1 MNIVFADHNVPKNI
15 TKSLFLAGP
24 SPREVGVL
32 DWRHEAIDYLKSIN
46 FQGTIF
52 VPIPEKRFYGSTDAS
67 NWNYHTQ
74 VEWECM
80 CRDISDNIVFWVPRS
95 IEGKMPGFV
104 TNIEFGED
112 LATGKVVYGRPPEA
126 EKCKYLDK
134 RITDKGFPIFETLES
149 TLNQVVKNLG
159 DGSFRKDGEV
169 YVPLFIWQSEQF
181 QTWYANLLAAG
192 NTLESA
198 RVHSQI
204 TVGNGF
210 LFSYVLAVKVWI
222 ASERR
227 VKDNEFLFSRKDSV
241 SVCMFYKDIDDTKI
255 VLVKEFRSTVNNKE
269 GIVYEL
275 PGGSTFSNEKNMLL
289 VVKDELHEE
298 VGFTLHDQERLV
310 HVDTRQ
316 VAATFAT
323 HQVHLYKIELTQEE
337 YESIQSKKDQQFG
350 NKDDGEIITLEI
362 VSINDIFDKLVDFS
376 VIGMV
381 FSSIKPLPSYNTANS
396 LI

>member
-1 MNIVFADHNVPKNI
+1 MNIVFADHPVPKNI

-24 SPREVGVL
+24 SPREIGVL

-52 VPIPEKRFYGSTDAS
+52 VPIPEKRFFGSTDLP

-74 VEWECM
+74 VEWECL
-80 CRDISDNIVFWVPRS
+80 CRDISDTIVFWVPRS

-112 LATGKVVYGRPPEA
+112 LGTGKVVYGRPPEA

-134 RITDKGFPIFETLES
+134 RMMDKGYPVFETLS
-149 TLNQVVKNLG
+149 ATLDHVAKMLG

-169 YVPLFIWQSEQF
+169 HVPLFIWKSDQF
-181 QTWYANLLAAG
+181 QSWYANLLAAG

-198 RVHSQI
+198 RVHNQI
-204 TVGNGF
+204 TVGNNY
-210 LFSYVLAVKVWI
+210 LFAYVLSVKIWV

-227 VKDNEFLFSRKDSV
+227 LKSNEFVFSRKDSV
-241 SVCMFYKDIDDTKI
+241 NVCLYYKDVDDTKI
-255 VLVKEFRSTVNNKE
+255 VLVKEFRSTVNNME
-269 GIVYEL
+269 GFVYEL
-275 PGGSTFSNEKNMLL
+275 PGGSSFNPSAS
-289 VVKDELHEE
+289 VVSTLKDELHEE
-298 VGFTLHDQERLV
+298 VGFTLDDDTRLV

-323 HQVHLYKIELTQEE
+323 HQVHLYKLELNKSE
-337 YESIQSKKDQQFG
+337 YEAIVAKKDQKFG
-350 NKDDGEIITLEI
+350 NIEDGEVITLE
-362 VSINDIFDKLVDFS
+362 VVNLKEIFNKLVDFS
-376 VIGMV
+376 VIGMI
-381 FSSIKPLPSYNTANS
+381 FSSILENHNV
-396 LI
+396 

>member
-1 MNIVFADHNVPKNI
+1 MENVMNIVFADHPVPKNI

-24 SPREVGVL
+24 SPREIGVL

-52 VPIPEKRFYGSTDAS
+52 VPIPEKRFYGSTDLP

-74 VEWECM
+74 VEWECL
-80 CRDISDNIVFWVPRS
+80 CRDISDIVLFWIPRS

-134 RITDKGFPIFETLES
+134 RMTDKGYPVFETLSS
-149 TLNQVVKNLG
+149 TLDHVVKILG
-159 DGSFRKDGEV
+159 DGAFRKDGEV

-181 QTWYANLLAAG
+181 QSWYANLQAAG

-198 RVHSQI
+198 RVHSQ
-204 TVGNGF
+204 VSVENNH
-210 LFSYVLAVKVWI
+210 LFSYVLAVKIWV

-227 VKDNEFLFSRKDSV
+227 VKSNEFIFSRKDSV
-241 SVCMFYKDIDDTKI
+241 NVCMFHKNSEGTHI
-255 VLVKEFRSTVNNKE
+255 VLVKEFRSTVNNVE
-269 GIVYEL
+269 GFVYEL
-275 PGGSTFSNEKNMLL
+275 PGGSSFNPEHT
-289 VVKDELHEE
+289 VVDIVKEELHEE
-298 VGFTLHDQERLV
+298 VGFSLDDDKRLV

-323 HQVHLYKIELTQEE
+323 HQVHLYKIELTQCEFE
-337 YESIQSKKDQQFG
+337 DIVAKKDQQFG
-350 NKDDGEIITLEI
+350 NIHDGEVITIEI
-362 VSINDIFDKLVDFS
+362 VNFNDIFKKLVDFS

-381 FSSIKPLPSYNTANS
+381 FSSLNENQNI
-396 LI
+396 